1 VTPARRSS
9 RAERGQRRW
18 RPAKGVAGISWAR
31 PWLVGVLLLV
41 ASVSAQEPA
50 RPEAPPPAPPAEP
63 QSQDPPAGQPIFR
76 GGINIVRVDA
86 IVTDRQGNPVT
97 DLKAEDFEVFED
109 NKPQTIDTFRLVK
122 IDPVSP
128 EYTTRSIRSREDEE
142 IAASDENSRIFVFFL
157 DDYHVRLG
165 SSMGARRPLS
175 EFVRTQLAPADL
187 VAVMYPLTPLDAVVL
202 TRNHEGVA
210 RTLEQFEGRKFNY
223 EARNAIEF
231 QYQHQPAEVVERIR
245 RQVSLSALR
254 GLSIKLGAL
263 REGRKAL
270 VLVSE
275 GYVAMLPPQLRDPIA
290 TMPGFGNSARRN
302 PFAGENNLQEDRA
315 RQMAEFDLQREIQD
329 VFDAANRSNTS
340 IYAVDPRGLASGEF
354 DISENVGMRM
364 SQDSLRSTMATLQT
378 LAENTDG
385 RAIVNR
391 NDLAKG
397 MEQIVRDSSAY
408 YLLGYNSADAPQD
421 GKFHAIRVRVKRPG
435 TQVRA
440 RKGYWALTPADVTR
454 VTTAA
459 NKPGPPREVTRAL
472 AAINSPGGGRRLIR
486 TWFGTEP
493 GADGRTKVT
502 FVWEPM
508 PGVPGVRRDEPRQVA
523 LTATSVAGAEF
534 FDGRVSTGA
543 GRGASVSFEVD
554 PGRVRLRMAVEG
566 DGNSELDVEEREVT
580 VPDLTSGDLMI
591 GTPRLFVARTGRE
604 FQQLAADP
612 SPTPT
617 AQREFR
623 RTERLLVRFDAF
635 GRRAGALTLGARL
648 LNKQG
653 QKMVDLPV
661 NAASADGQ
669 PHAVDLPLSSLAMGE
684 YLLELS
690 AGSEGS
696 DPATELVAFR
706 VTS

>member
-1 VTPARRSS
+1 M
-9 RAERGQRRW
+9 
-18 RPAKGVAGISWAR
+18 RPRVA
-31 PWLVGVLLLV
+31 LVGLALVLA
-41 ASVSAQEPA
+41 ASARAQEPA
-50 RPEAPPPAPPAEP
+50 RPQEPVPPATEP
-63 QSQDPPAGQPIFR
+63 QPEPQDQPAGQPIFR
-76 GGINIVRVDA
+76 GGVNVVRVDA

-97 DLKAEDFEVFED
+97 DLTAEDFEVFED

-122 IDPVSP
+122 IETSSP
-128 EYTTRSIRSREDEE
+128 EYTTRGIRSREDEE
-142 IAASDENSRIFVFFL
+142 IAASDENARIFVFFL
-157 DDYHVRLG
+157 DDYHVPLG

-175 EFVRTQLAPADL
+175 EFVRTRLAPADL

-275 GYVAMLPPQLRDPIA
+275 GYVAMLPPQMRDPIA
-290 TMPGFGNSARRN
+290 TMPGFGNPARRN
-302 PFAGENNLQEDRA
+302 PAAGENNMVEDRA

-340 IYAVDPRGLASGEF
+340 IYAVDPRGLATGEF

-364 SQDSLRSTMATLQT
+364 SQDALRSTMATLQV

-385 RAIVNR
+385 RAIINR

-408 YLLGYNSADAPQD
+408 YLLGYNSSEAPQD
-421 GKFHAIRVRVKRPG
+421 GKFHPIRVRVKRPG
-435 TQVRA
+435 MQVRA
-440 RKGYWALTPADVTR
+440 RKGYWALSAADVSR
-454 VTTAA
+454 VTAA
-459 NKPGPPREVTRAL
+459 ASKPGPPREVTRAL
-472 AAINSPGGGRRLIR
+472 AAINTPGGGRRLIR

-502 FVWEPM
+502 FVWEPV
-508 PGVPGVRRDEPRQVA
+508 PGVPGVRREEPRQVT
-523 LTATSVAGAEF
+523 LTASSVEGVEF
-534 FDGRVSTGA
+534 FGGRVPPGSSA
-543 GRGASVSFEVD
+543 VSFDVD

-566 DGNSELDVEEREVT
+566 DGDEQLDVEERELT
-580 VPDLTSGDLMI
+580 VPDLTSGDLVI
-591 GTPRLFVARTGRE
+591 GTPRLFVARNGRE

-612 SPTPT
+612 NPTP
-617 AQREFR
+617 AAHREFR
-623 RTERLLVRFDAF
+623 RTQRLLIRFDAF

-661 NAASADGQ
+661 TASGGDGK
-669 PHAVDLPLSSLAMGE
+669 PNVVDLPLSSLAMGE

-690 AGSEGS
+690 AEAEGVES
-696 DPATELVAFR
+696 TTELVAFR